1 MALSITFFVIGPGVS
16 NVLDSGTIPERLNKL
31 VVGLSPTIEFEL
43 EGER

>member
-1 MALSITFFVIGPGVS
+1 VS

-43 EGER
+43 EGERIDPEVSVPTAAAA